1 MAAGLAAGLAAGFVM
16 RSRWAILLAPVAHV
30 IVIEIFHLGLAGP
43 TVGAIRLD
51 ETFGIIALV
60 IGRGVYALLAL
71 VPMALGASLGAAYAR
86 RLSGVSAPAKGT
98 AARLTKYASTAL
110 VVVVSAFLVLLAVM
124 IVLPPGTPAIA
135 GTDGKP

>member
-1 MAAGLAAGLAAGFVM
+1 MPRGPATAFQALFVMAVCLAAGTAAGLFM
-16 RSRWAILLAPVAHV
+16 RSRWTILLAPVVNV

-60 IGRGVYALLAL
+60 IGRGVYVLLGL

-86 RLSGVSAPAKGT
+86 HLSGASAP
-98 AARLTKYASTAL
+98 
-110 VVVVSAFLVLLAVM
+110 
-124 IVLPPGTPAIA
+124 
-135 GTDGKP
+135 D